1 MRYKQ
6 KDIVEIN
13 FMLPNFQ
20 FKPHLAIIVSND
32 ELNEKEDFF
41 YLVLISSKNYFPE
54 YSYPLS
60 DEMIT
65 CKLTKK
71 SYIKCQILTFDKE
84 NGVIRKVGKMREPY
98 FSEMV
103 NKIITSIF

>member
-6 KDIVEIN
+6 KDVVEIN

-20 FKPHLAIIVSND
+20 LKPHLAVIVSND

-41 YLVLISSKNYFPE
+41 YVVLISSKNYFPE
-54 YSYPLS
+54 YSYSLS
-60 DEMIT
+60 EEMLT
-65 CKLTKK
+65 CELSKK
-71 SYIKCQILTFDKE
+71 SFIKCQILTFDKE
-84 NGVIRKVGKMREPY
+84 SGVLRKVGRMREPY